1 MKKKLLIFF
10 LLPLLFPSL
19 AFATIDPYCDN
30 EINQSFIEKI
40 YKQRIKHINV
50 KVENYRSWTRNSLN
64 ILIGNFRWIPEKYK
78 QRFNAN
84 IEVKFEND
92 LTCSFK
98 ARIRHNGDQKDH
110 IALKDNSII
119 QSIDVH
125 LKTGNVNGITKFKL
139 LRPNTRGNYKDEI
152 ILTELLREFNYL
164 SPRTNYVDVE
174 INEVKSKMLFQEK
187 ATKEMLEFNKRREG
201 PILEGD
207 ERFFFKLAKDVPD
220 NQLSNEAIGMMPL
233 LEKGANAML
242 AKQTNSNW
250 MIKGKI
256 HSEISLNAL
265 SNLNLI
271 YLLYSNKYK
280 DEKNNFFYSSYT
292 LDNNLL
298 AFNDPKKVLILDIYN
313 LLVFATNGWHG
324 LVPNNRKFYWNSIEN
339 FFEPINYDSDAYID
353 PGISSFHLPFSNQIE
368 KAFDDLEK
376 LLSNIE
382 IDNFAKKVNF
392 RGLNLS
398 KKETEEKITT
408 IKENLEELRSM
419 YIKIDPETI
428 AHNRNNKIQKK
439 MWDKYYASL
448 YEIDPNIY
456 LVRQTSKKNLFKR
469 CINKSSE
476 CINYEFNDNQLR
488 DLAEGEL
495 VKNGKSYQYVG
506 QDLYNDNLIFN
517 EKYKKIK
524 FKKGYFYFD
533 QNIKYSFNEEKK
545 TFNIYQDKPGARAF
559 FYKNILDNININFHG
574 YNKKINFTPPNYP
587 IDQNNLTGCLS
598 LISLTT
604 KNLNI
609 TSNNSSCEDSVNL
622 INVEGFIDSINIKNS
637 FRDGLDI
644 DFSKLRI
651 ANINI
656 SSSLNDCLDLS
667 YGEYELSNLNLSN
680 CEDKGLSVGERSNL
694 FLKKIIVN
702 NADTGIAIKDS
713 SIATIEYLN
722 IKETSKC
729 IDVYRKK
736 QEFSGAIV
744 NLKSV
749 KCHDGKIIKQKGS
762 FINGYT
768 L

>member
-1 MKKKLLIFF
+1 MKKKFLVFF
-10 LLPLLFPSL
+10 LLTFLFPTL
-19 AFATIDPYCDN
+19 TYGMVNPYCAN
-30 EINQSFIEKI
+30 GASQSFIKEINKQKI
-40 YKQRIKHINV
+40 KYINV
-50 KVENYRSWTRNSLN
+50 KVENYRRWTRNSLN

-78 QRFNAN
+78 KRFNAN
-84 IEVKFEND
+84 IEVEFEND
-92 LTCSFK
+92 LKCSFE

-110 IALKDNSII
+110 IALKGNSII

-125 LKTGNVNGITKFKL
+125 LKTGNINGITKFKL

-152 ILTELLREFNYL
+152 ILTELLRELNYL
-164 SPRTNYVDVE
+164 SPRTSYVDVE
-174 INEVKSKMLFQEK
+174 INEIKSKMLFQEK
-187 ATKEMLEFNKRREG
+187 ATKELLEFNHRREG

-220 NQLSNEAIGMMPL
+220 NQLSNESIGMIPL

-250 MIKGKI
+250 MIKGGM
-256 HSEISLNAL
+256 HSKISLNAL
-265 SNLNLI
+265 SNLNLV

-298 AFNDPKKVLILDIYN
+298 ALNDPKKILILDAYN
-313 LLVFATNGWHG
+313 LLIFSTNGWHG

-368 KAFDDLEK
+368 KAFDNLEK
-376 LLSNIE
+376 LLND
-382 IDNFAKKVNF
+382 IDINNFTKKVNF
-392 RGLNLS
+392 RGLDLPNY
-398 KKETEEKITT
+398 EIERKIII
-408 IKENLEELRSM
+408 IKENLNELKSI
-419 YIKIDPETI
+419 YVKTDPEII
-428 AHNRNNKIQKK
+428 AHNRNNEIQKK
-439 MWDKYYASL
+439 MWDKYYNSL
-448 YEIDPNIY
+448 YDIDPHIY
-456 LVRQTSKKNLFKR
+456 LVKQTAKNNLFER
-469 CINKSSE
+469 CVNKSSK
-476 CINYEFNDNQLR
+476 CINYEFNDSQLR

-495 VKNGKSYQYVG
+495 VKNGNFYQYVG
-506 QDLYNDNLIFN
+506 LDFYSNNLQVN
-517 EKYKKIK
+517 TKYKKIK
-524 FKKGYFYFD
+524 FQKGYFYFD
-533 QNIKYSFNEEKK
+533 ENIKYTFDKEKK
-545 TFNIYQDKPGARAF
+545 EFNIFQNKPGARAF
-559 FYKNILDNININFHG
+559 FYDGSLENININFYG
-574 YNKKINFTPPNYP
+574 YDKEINLTPPFYP

-598 LISLTT
+598 LINLTM
-604 KNLNI
+604 KNLKI
-609 TSNNSSCEDSVNL
+609 SSNNSTCEDSVNL
-622 INVEGFIDSINIKNS
+622 INVDGVIKDINIKNS

-644 DFSKLRI
+644 DFSRI
-651 ANINI
+651 KITNINI

-667 YGEYELSNLNLSN
+667 FGKYELSNLNLSN
-680 CEDKGLSVGERSNL
+680 CEDKGLSVGEGSNL
-694 FLKKIIVN
+694 FLKKIIVS
-702 NADTGIAIKDS
+702 NADTGIAVKDS

-722 IKETSKC
+722 IKKTSKC

-749 KCHDGKIIKQKGS
+749 ECNNGEIKKQKGS